1 MEENKLTTTL
11 LYIGDEGEVSMDV
24 IIDREGETFWATQ
37 KTMADVFDV
46 DRSVIT
52 KHLKNIYDDGEL
64 DKDST
69 CARIAHVQQEGNREV
84 KRKTTFYNLD
94 AIISVGYRVNSKN
107 ATRFRIWATGILREF
122 MIKGF
127 VLDDEL
133 LKNGSR
139 FGKDYFTD
147 LIERIRE
154 IRVSERR
161 FYEKITDLY
170 ATSHDYNK
178 NAEIT
183 RNFYARVQ
191 NKLHYAVSGM
201 TAPEIIKDRAN
212 SEKENMGLTS
222 WKHSPD
228 GKIQLSDTRI
238 AKNYLTED
246 ELVELNKLVELY
258 LNFAELQATR
268 EIPMSMKDWAEQLDK
283 FLDFVGYQ
291 ILEGKGKVSRKEIN
305 DFVKEE
311 FEKFRPIQDKIYMSD
326 YNEFEQRTRKLL
338 NN

>member
-1 MEENKLTTTL
+1 
-11 LYIGDEGEVSMDV
+11 MDV

-183 RNFYARVQ
+183 RNFYAKVQ

-201 TAPEIIKDRAN
+201 TAPEIIKDRAS

-305 DFVKEE
+305 DFVKVE
-311 FEKFRPIQDKIYMSD
+311 FEKFRPIQDRFYKSD

>member
-1 MEENKLTTTL
+1 
-11 LYIGDEGEVSMDV
+11 
-24 IIDREGETFWATQ
+24 
-37 KTMADVFDV
+37 
-46 DRSVIT
+46 
-52 KHLKNIYDDGEL
+52 
-64 DKDST
+64 
-69 CARIAHVQQEGNREV
+69 
-84 KRKTTFYNLD
+84 
-94 AIISVGYRVNSKN
+94 
-107 ATRFRIWATGILREF
+107 

-147 LIERIRE
+147 LLERIRE

-161 FYEKITDLY
+161 FYEKLTDLY

-183 RNFYARVQ
+183 RNFYAKVQ

-201 TAPEIIKDRAN
+201 TAPEIIKNRADG
-212 SEKENMGLTS
+212 SKRNMGLTS

-228 GKIQLSDTRI
+228 GKIQLSDTKV

-246 ELVELNKLVELY
+246 ELAELNKLVELY

-268 EIPMSMKDWAEQLDK
+268 EIPMSMADWAQQLDN
-283 FLDFVGYQ
+283 FLNFVGYQ
-291 ILEGKGKVSRKEIN
+291 ILEGRGKVSREEIN
-305 DFVKEE
+305 DFVKGE
-311 FEKFRPIQDKIYMSD
+311 FDKFRPIQDKLYMSD

-338 NN
+338 SN

>member
-1 MEENKLTTTL
+1 M
-11 LYIGDEGEVSMDV
+11 
-24 IIDREGETFWATQ
+24 
-37 KTMADVFDV
+37 
-46 DRSVIT
+46 
-52 KHLKNIYDDGEL
+52 KNIYDDGEL

-170 ATSHDYNK
+170 ATSQDYNK

-183 RNFYARVQ
+183 RNFYAKVQ

-201 TAPEIIKDRAN
+201 TAPEIIKDRAS

-258 LNFAELQATR
+258 LNFAELQAC
-268 EIPMSMKDWAEQLDK
+268 
-283 FLDFVGYQ
+283 
-291 ILEGKGKVSRKEIN
+291 
-305 DFVKEE
+305 
-311 FEKFRPIQDKIYMSD
+311 
-326 YNEFEQRTRKLL
+326 
-338 NN
+338 

>member
-1 MEENKLTTTL
+1 

-46 DRSVIT
+46 NVPAIS
-52 KHLKNIYDDGEL
+52 KHLKNIFEDGEL
-64 DKDST
+64 DKNSVVSKMEITASD
-69 CARIAHVQQEGNREV
+69 GKNY
-84 KRKTTFYNLD
+84 KTNFYNLN

-161 FYEKITDLY
+161 FYEKLTDLY

-183 RNFYARVQ
+183 RKFYAKVQ

-201 TAPEIIKDRAN
+201 TAPEIIKDRAS

-228 GKIQLSDTRI
+228 GKIQLSDTKI

-338 NN
+338 DN